1 VTVPTGRRGFLYA
14 TTAAVGAVGL
24 AAAAWPFID
33 HLNPDAGV
41 RATGDV
47 LGLDLASLAPGE
59 RRVVRWRHLPVF
71 LVKRTAGMLEAMQA
85 PQFVG
90 RLADAGSAKR
100 QQPPYAVNW
109 HRSIDPALAVLVG
122 VCTYC
127 ACVPQ
132 YVTDAFPP
140 DLPGG
145 YACPCCASHFDP
157 AGRAHAGPA
166 QYNLPVPPYET
177 PEPSRIVIGRNRSDA
192 LFRFESIER
201 I

>member
-1 VTVPTGRRGFLYA
+1 MPIGRRNFLYA
-14 TTAAVGAVGL
+14 TTAAMGAGGL
-24 AAAAWPFID
+24 AALTWPLID

-41 RATGDV
+41 RAAGDV
-47 LGLDLASLAPGE
+47 IDLDLAGLAPGE
-59 RRVVRWRHLPVF
+59 RRVVHWHHVPIF
-71 LVKRTAGMLEAMQA
+71 LVKRTAGMLQAMQE

-90 RLADAGSAKR
+90 RLVDASSEKP
-100 QQPPYAVNW
+100 QQPPYAANW
-109 HRSIDPALAVLVG
+109 HRSIDPGLAVLVG

-132 YVTDAFPP
+132 YVTDTFPP

-145 YACPCCASHFDP
+145 YVCACCASHFDP

-166 QYNLPVPPYET
+166 QYNLPVPPYEVT
-177 PEPSRIVIGRNRSDA
+177 APSRVVIGRNRSGD
-192 LFRFESIER
+192 LFSFESIER

>member
-1 VTVPTGRRGFLYA
+1 VPTGRRGFLYA
-14 TTAAVGAVGL
+14 TTAAMGVAGL
-24 AAAAWPFID
+24 AAAAWPLID

-41 RATGDV
+41 RAASDV
-47 LGLDLASLAPGE
+47 IDLDLAALAPGE
-59 RRVVRWRHLPVF
+59 LRVVRWRRLPIF
-71 LVKRTAGMLEAMQA
+71 IAKRTAAMLAAMQE
-85 PQFVG
+85 PQLVG
-90 RLADAGSAKR
+90 RPKDASSARR
-100 QQPPYAVNW
+100 QQPPYAANW
-109 HRSIDPALAVLVG
+109 HRSIEPALAVLVG

-127 ACVPQ
+127 GCVPE

-166 QYNLPVPPYET
+166 QYNLPVPPYEVIA
-177 PEPSRIVIGRNRSDA
+177 PARLVIGRNRSGD
-192 LFRFESIER
+192 LFAFESIER